1 MSLYTRSLQNIP
13 YVPSLTTKMVEL
25 RMQEERLERV
35 LKNIEKPL
43 EALSEERFSMHS
55 VPVPATESG

>member
-43 EALSEERFSMHS
+43 EALSEERKQLG
-55 VPVPATESG
+55 E